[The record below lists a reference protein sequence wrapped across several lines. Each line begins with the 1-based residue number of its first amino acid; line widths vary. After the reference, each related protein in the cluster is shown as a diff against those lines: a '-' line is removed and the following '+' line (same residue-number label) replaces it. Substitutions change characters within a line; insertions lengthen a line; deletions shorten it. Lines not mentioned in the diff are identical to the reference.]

1 MPNYSTNNLVIL
13 IRGLYAGYTRVTLG
27 GAFPPEGAALSAVII
42 VLNRSSFRLK
52 RPIFVGCK
60 IET

>member
-13 IRGLYAGYTRVTLG
+13 IRGLYAGHFG